1 VGCLDVDTIVA
12 FVEARITP
20 DGVAATEAHVRT
32 CASCRERL
40 ALAVAAAPMSRAGAP
55 AEPGAAAPAPSPSG
69 PAPFT
74 PLARGTA
81 IGRYTVLELLGR
93 GGMGEVYA
101 AYDPELDRKIAL
113 KILHAGGG
121 GDARGRSR
129 LLREA
134 KAIAKLR
141 HPNVVVVHDA
151 GTIDDRVF
159 LAMEHVDGLTL
170 GAWLAERPR
179 ARAEILTVFIA
190 AGRGLGA
197 AHAAGLVHRDF
208 KPQNVMVG
216 RDGDVRVMDF
226 GLARSI
232 DEAPEPAAPLTAAG
246 DLALSGGGADD
257 SAPTL
262 TRTGELLGTPLYM
275 APEQFRAD
283 RTDARTDQFSFCV
296 ALYQALYATL
306 PFAGAGLGQLMA
318 AVTEGR
324 VQPPPAKSAVPPWL
338 RRIVLRGLSVDP
350 AARWP
355 SMPALTA
362 ALSRDPARRRNL
374 WLAGGAAA
382 AVILGGAFAL
392 RASAPRS
399 SVCRGGPKRLA
410 EVWET
415 EGSPGPHPRRDAIG
429 AAFLKTGAAHAAD
442 TWGRAARVIDDYA
455 GRWLGMYG
463 DACEATQVRG
473 EQSAEVLDL
482 RMTCLGDRLGRVKA
496 LADVFA
502 AATPTVVDN
511 AVLASSALPPLDRC
525 ADVQLLR
532 AVVPPPDDP
541 AARARVDVLK
551 GDLARVKALGD
562 SGQCAAAAAAGR
574 QLAAEAEKIA
584 YLDLEAE
591 SLVEVARSGG
601 ECMSTDEALRDC
613 RRAFLVGT
621 ASRDEEVAA
630 EAAIFLGHFEA
641 DRTANIADAH
651 TWIDVAGAL
660 LQGMRRPHP
669 VLESW
674 RLSALARVYG
684 KEGNGQAALETFQR
698 ALALIE
704 KTQGLGSEDY
714 AKVLNGI
721 GVLLFDLK
729 HYDEALVYYRRS
741 VDLNTKIIGAEHPM
755 VGLTFFN
762 EAETLNALHRYD
774 EARGAAERALALW
787 RTAGSNPLYEAMGRT
802 LLGESLAGLARSDE
816 AARELEK
823 AGALFGDDRSAYA
836 DEAKFA
842 LARALW
848 GPPARQTRAL
858 ALAREARDGYQ
869 HLGNAPAEV
878 ASVEAWLRA
887 HDNGRAAKRP

>member
-12 FVEARITP
+12 FVEARIGP
-20 DGVAATEAHVRT
+20 DGMAATEAHVRT
-32 CASCRERL
+32 CPSCRERL
-40 ALAVAAAPMSRAGAP
+40 ALAVAAAPLSAADDAP
-55 AEPGAAAPAPSPSG
+55 VEPPPQAPPPTS
-69 PAPFT
+69 PFT

-101 AYDPELDRKIAL
+101 AYDPELDRKVAL

-121 GDARGRSR
+121 GSDSRGRSR

-151 GTIDDRVF
+151 GTIGERVF
-159 LAMEHVDGLTL
+159 LAMEHVDGVTL

-179 ARAEILTVFIA
+179 TRAEILAVFSA

-232 DEAPEPAAPLTAAG
+232 DEAPEPAPRSPLPLPAA
-246 DLALSGGGADD
+246 ADE

-275 APEQFRAD
+275 APEQFRAL

-296 ALYQALYATL
+296 TLHQALYGAF
-306 PFAGAGLGQLMA
+306 PFSGAGLGELMA
-318 AVTEGR
+318 AVTAGR
-324 VQPPPAKSAVPPWL
+324 VQPPPPKSAVPPWL

-355 SMPALTA
+355 SMQALTA
-362 ALSRDPARRRNL
+362 ALSRDPARRRNR

-382 AVILGGAFAL
+382 AVMIAGAVAL

-415 EGSPGPHPRRDAIG
+415 ESAPGSHPHRDAIG
-429 AAFLKTGAAHAAD
+429 AAFLKTGVAHAAE
-442 TWGRAARVIDDYA
+442 TWARAARLIDDYA
-455 GRWLGMYG
+455 GKWLGMYG

-482 RMTCLGDRLGRVKA
+482 RMTCLADRLGRVKA
-496 LADVFA
+496 LGDVFA

-511 AVLASSALPPLDRC
+511 AVSAASALPPLDRC

-541 AARARVDVLK
+541 AARARVEELK

-562 SGQCAAAAAAGR
+562 SGQCSAAAAAGR
-574 QLAAEAEKIA
+574 RLVDDARKVGYLA
-584 YLDLEAE
+584 LEGE
-591 SLVEVARSGG
+591 SLVELARGGG
-601 ECMSTDEALRDC
+601 ECMGTEEMVRTC
-613 RRAFLVGT
+613 RRAFLISV

-630 EAAIFLGHFEA
+630 EAATFLGHIEA
-641 DRTANIADAH
+641 DRTSELADARS
-651 TWIDVAGAL
+651 WIEIGGAL
-660 LQGMRRPHP
+660 IQGMRRPHP
-669 VLESW
+669 VFEAW

-684 KEGNGQAALETFQR
+684 KEGDLRAALDAFQR
-698 ALALIE
+698 ALTLIE
-704 KTQGLGSEDY
+704 KTEGTEHMDD

-721 GVLLFDLK
+721 GVLLADFK
-729 HYDEALVYYRRS
+729 RYQEALDYYRRAI
-741 VDLNTKIIGAEHPM
+741 DLMTKIFGPDHPM
-755 VGLTFFN
+755 LALALAN
-762 EAETLNALHRYD
+762 QAEALNGLHRYD
-774 EARGAAERALALW
+774 DARAAAERALAIW
-787 RTAGSNPLYEAMGRT
+787 HTAGSSSFYEAVGRT
-802 LLGESLAGLARSDE
+802 ILGEALAGAGRGED
-816 AARELEK
+816 AAPELER
-823 AGALFGDDRSAYA
+823 ARTLFGDTPSSYA
-836 DEAKFA
+836 DEATFA
-842 LARALW
+842 LARTLW
-848 GPPARQTRAL
+848 GAPAREARAL

-869 HLGNAPAEV
+869 RLGNAPTEV
-878 ASVEAWLRA
+878 ASVDAWLRA
-887 HDNGRAAKRP
+887 HAPDHDHDHDRSAKRP